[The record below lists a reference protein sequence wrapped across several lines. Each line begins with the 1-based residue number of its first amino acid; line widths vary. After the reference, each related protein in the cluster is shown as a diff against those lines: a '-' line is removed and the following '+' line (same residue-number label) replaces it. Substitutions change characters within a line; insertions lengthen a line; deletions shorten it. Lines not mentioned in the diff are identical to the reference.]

1 MNLNRLLQAIGTVTL
16 AAFVVVAFTPLAN
29 VLANQLR
36 IPPEVVPVDAIVV
49 LGAGMYPE
57 GELNRPSLKRAV
69 RGIELY
75 QLGYAPLLV
84 LLGPGRYEAYSSEAE
99 VRSLLART
107 MQVHPDDIV
116 VEDGGLTTREEAA
129 LTRQRLEPLRVQTIL
144 LVTESQHL
152 IRAKPLFEN
161 VGFEVFAAP
170 ADDYTLQPGGARGR
184 LALMKRILEEQAA
197 RIYYKTAGY
206 L

>member
-1 MNLNRLLQAIGTVTL
+1 MNLNRLFEAIGTVTL
-16 AAFVVVAFTPLAN
+16 ATLVFVAYTPLAS

-36 IPPEVVPVDAIVV
+36 LPPGLAPADAIVV

-57 GELNRPSLKRAV
+57 GELSRPSLKRAV

-84 LLGPGRYEAYSSEAE
+84 LLGPRRSEAYSSEAE

-107 MQVHPDDIV
+107 MEVHPDNIV
-116 VEDGGLTTREEAA
+116 VEDGGLTTREEAI
-129 LTRQRLEPLRVQTIL
+129 LTRQRLEPLGVRSIL

-170 ADDYTLQPGGARGR
+170 ANDYALQPGGPGGR
-184 LALMKRILEEQAA
+184 LVLMKRIAEEQAA
-197 RIYYKTAGY
+197 RIYYRIAGY